1 MKMAE
6 FVETQ
11 RGGKAL
17 HFEGYA
23 YSKIRDGKERL
34 ASSTT
39 VEVVLKEP
47 LHDHKRRGE
56 SKTCLLNSILEQC
69 LLMIA

>member
-47 LHDHKRRGE
+47 LHDHKR
-56 SKTCLLNSILEQC
+56 
-69 LLMIA
+69 